1 MGYHFSTF
9 EALVTPEPEKN
20 YIRMQ
25 FKLGGAPLE
34 RRIRRIWLICELLRK
49 VGFENSSKGDFLET
63 TIAYQGSAEMLERL
77 HLLGRIT
84 ILTKQLD
91 LALSSDERARWYL
104 NDFSD
109 KLGLD
114 N

>member
-1 MGYHFSTF
+1 M
-9 EALVTPEPEKN
+9 
-20 YIRMQ
+20 
-25 FKLGGAPLE
+25 E

-49 VGFENSSKGDFLET
+49 VGFENHSKGDFLET

-91 LALSSDERARWYL
+91 LTLSSDERARWYL